1 MFEVSIT
8 KIIAGGH
15 GLGRHEGRAVIVPGT
30 APGEIHRVRTV
41 VEKKDF
47 IEARSVERLTDS
59 PFRREPPCP
68 YYGLCGGCALMH
80 LEPATQLTAK
90 RTILQESLR
99 RAGYSD
105 PVEKIEASGSPELR
119 YRTRLRFHVE
129 GKGSRPLLGFRR
141 RQRRE
146 VVDIEHCLLGSAALN
161 EAWSGVRRLVGER
174 PAFARHLEQV
184 EFQESSVNPGRI
196 VGRFLV
202 RSIDGLRF
210 LERGGLSRW
219 LDEGRLDGIVVSTS
233 RRGPRVRLGSR
244 SVAHSVSG
252 FHLEQSSESFFQA
265 NRFLLED
272 LVSAV
277 VPETSF
283 DRAIDLY
290 CGVGLFTLPLARVAK
305 RVFGV
310 ETVASSIRDARGNA
324 KRAKLGNVRFRRMD
338 AARYL
343 ERIRLRVDDLVVAD
357 PPRGGLALETLE
369 AIGGSSVR
377 SFFYV
382 SCDPPALA
390 RDVARLQRHG
400 FRIESLRLLDLFP
413 NTYLFET
420 VARLTR

>member
-1 MFEVSIT
+1 MFEVRIT

-30 APGEIHRVRTV
+30 AAGETHRVRAV
-41 VEKKDF
+41 AEKKDF
-47 IEARSVERLTDS
+47 IEARSVERVTDS

-105 PVEKIEASGSPELR
+105 PVEQVEICGSPELR
-119 YRTRLRFHVE
+119 YRTRLRFHVDR
-129 GKGSRPLLGFRR
+129 KGSRPVLGFRQ
-141 RQRRE
+141 RQSRE
-146 VVDIEHCLLGSAALN
+146 VVDIEHCLLGSADLN
-161 EAWSGVRRLVGER
+161 AAWHGVRRLVAER

-184 EFQESSVNPGRI
+184 EFQESSVDPGRI

-210 LERGGLSRW
+210 LEQRGLSALR
-219 LDEGRLDGIVVSTS
+219 DAGRLDGIVASTS
-233 RRGPRVRLGSR
+233 RRGPRIRLGSR

-252 FHLEQSSESFFQA
+252 FLLEQSTESFFQA
-265 NRFLLED
+265 NRFLLEE

-277 VPETSF
+277 VPETSV

-290 CGVGLFTLPLARVAK
+290 CGVGLFTLPLSRMAK
-305 RVFGV
+305 RVFGI
-310 ETVASSIRDARGNA
+310 ETVPTSIRDARANA
-324 KRAKLGNVRFRRMD
+324 KRAELQNVRFRRMD

-343 ERIRLRVDDLVVAD
+343 DRTPLRVDDLIVAD

-369 AIGGSSVR
+369 AIGGSPVR
-377 SFFYV
+377 SLRYV

-390 RDVARLQRHG
+390 RDVARLQRYG

-413 NTYLFET
+413 NTHLFET
-420 VARLTR
+420 VARLSR